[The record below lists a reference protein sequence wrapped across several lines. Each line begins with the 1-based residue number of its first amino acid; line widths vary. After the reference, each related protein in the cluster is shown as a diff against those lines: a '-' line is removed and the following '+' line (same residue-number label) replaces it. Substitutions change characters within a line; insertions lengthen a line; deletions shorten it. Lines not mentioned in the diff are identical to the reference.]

1 MFKNKLDV
9 CTYSTV
15 RFALRFVNLF
25 VEVSRV
31 WAMPSITTFL
41 TPDWEYWAYRPKPI
55 QLFWDKHFH
64 RERRAELR
72 LTCSHFT
79 RFSPIRSVRETT
91 PQCNG
96 STEPMPLFLG
106 QTFSPRPTSRASPFN
121 LLSFHEIFFS
131 PPNEPIGY
139 LYTKEKSP
147 GNSKIWFVK
156 NLEQHV

>member
-1 MFKNKLDV
+1 MCKNKLDV

-41 TPDWEYWAYRPKPI
+41 TPNWEYWAYRPKPMP
-55 QLFWDKHFH
+55 LFWDKHF
-64 RERRAELR
+64 RRDRRAELR

-91 PQCNG
+91 PQWEHRAYATISGTNVFAATH
-96 STEPMPLFLG
+96 TEPLRLTCSLF
-106 QTFSPRPTSRASPFN
+106 TR
-121 LLSFHEIFFS
+121 FFL